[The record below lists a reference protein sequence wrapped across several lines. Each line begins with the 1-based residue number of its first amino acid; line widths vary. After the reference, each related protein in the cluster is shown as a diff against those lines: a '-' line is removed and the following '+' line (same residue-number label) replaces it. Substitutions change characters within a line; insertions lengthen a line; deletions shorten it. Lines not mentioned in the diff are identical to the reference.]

1 MIQHLYSTDKETWG
15 EMGLARGPRGVRAE
29 LDLRL
34 LASTGS
40 PMGTWLQSL
49 SQYVSLRRCCL
60 QGSME
65 GSLHF
70 PALTRKNLLPPQDSA
85 LSKTFSLWSPM
96 SSPAGQLH
104 LHGSMA
110 APSIHPRYAGILPPQ
125 HSPWPPLAKFD
136 SFQSNLIPLLTRV
149 HALLTPLLGLL

>member
-1 MIQHLYSTDKETWG
+1 MPEVRVESGQNWTETAGFYRFSHGHLAAVAFSICAPAQ
-15 EMGLARGPRGVRAE
+15 M
-29 LDLRL
+29 
-34 LASTGS
+34 
-40 PMGTWLQSL
+40 L
-49 SQYVSLRRCCL
+49 SSGFCRM
-60 QGSME
+60 ME

-70 PALTRKNLLPPQDSA
+70 PALTRKNLLPPQDSS
-85 LSKTFSLWSPM
+85 LSETFSLWSPM
-96 SSPAGQLH
+96 SSPTGQLH